1 VTVALRRL
9 RHPTW
14 LARASAAI
22 LVLTLAGTLA
32 PATLAVT
39 GLEVSTPFP
48 AVRVEP
54 GGTASFELT
63 IDVTTDRRV
72 DLAIDGV
79 PSGWTATFRG
89 GGAVIDSAFVKAS
102 SSPEITLDVEV
113 PEGTAGGSNRLTVQ
127 ASSNDLRETLAVDV
141 RVAEQAAGDITLT
154 TDNPEVEGS
163 SDETFT
169 FSLELQNDTPGDI
182 VFRFAGT
189 GPTGWD
195 VTATPS
201 GESQASS
208 VNVPAGGTQA
218 VNVSIDPPDDVAAA
232 PDPYPIQVTATG
244 GDKSVTSDLSVRITG
259 SFGMTLSTPNQVLST
274 NANAGTAK
282 QLSFTIL
289 NTGTSPLTNVV
300 LSAPTLPTGW
310 TFTPQDPIAEIAP
323 SEEATTMTATLTPA
337 NEAIAGDY
345 ALQIRATAAEET
357 QNVAYRVTIETPQIW
372 GIIGIGLL
380 VAVLGGLYWV
390 FRTYGR
396 R

>member
-1 VTVALRRL
+1 MASI
-9 RHPTW
+9 
-14 LARASAAI
+14 ARASVA
-22 LVLTLAGTLA
+22 TLAAVVLVAALA
-32 PATLAVT
+32 PAAMAVT
-39 GLEVSTPFP
+39 GLEMSTPFP

-54 GGTASFELT
+54 GGTASFDLT
-63 IDVTTDRRV
+63 IDTTVDRRV

-89 GGAVIDSAFVKAS
+89 GGSVIDGAFVRAS
-102 SSPEITLDVEV
+102 ASPEITLDVDV
-113 PEGTAGGSNRLTVQ
+113 PEGTAGGNNRLTIR
-127 ASSNDLRETLAVDV
+127 ATSGDLRETLAVDV

-163 SDETFT
+163 TDETFT
-169 FSLELQNDTPGDI
+169 FNLDLKNDTPADI

-189 GPTGWD
+189 GPTGWE

-208 VNVPAGGTQA
+208 VNVPAGGSQV
-218 VNVSIDPPDDVAAA
+218 VNVSIDPPDDAAA
-232 PDPYPIQVTATG
+232 EVYPIQVTATG
-244 GDKSVTSDLSVRITG
+244 DDKTATADLSVRITG

-274 NANAGTAK
+274 TANAGSAK

-300 LSAPTLPTGW
+300 LSAPTIPTGW
-310 TFTPQDPIAEIAP
+310 TFDPGDPVESIPPGDEP
-323 SEEATTMTATLTPA
+323 VTVTATLTPA

-357 QNVAYRVTIETPQIW
+357 QNIAYRVTIETPQLW
-372 GIIGIGLL
+372 GIIGIVLL
-380 VAVLGGLYWV
+380 LAVLGGLYWV